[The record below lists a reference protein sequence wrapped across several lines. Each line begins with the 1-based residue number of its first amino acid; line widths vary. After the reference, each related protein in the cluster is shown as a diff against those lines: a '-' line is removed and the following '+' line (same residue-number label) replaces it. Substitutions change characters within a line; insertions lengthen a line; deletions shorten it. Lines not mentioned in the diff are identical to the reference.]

1 MLGWSWLDRFA
12 QDLRYAARML
22 RKSPGFTAVAV
33 LSLALGIGANTA
45 IFSLMNAVMLR
56 ALPVE
61 EPERL
66 VLFGKGTWG
75 GITDDLPNRSWQ
87 LFSYPFYRD
96 VQHKSEIFSGVTAM
110 MSLPNDVRVVVSGNI
125 EPEPVHARLV
135 SGTYFSVLA
144 VKPAAGRFFTDDE
157 DGTPGGHPVAVMS
170 YSWWQRRFARD
181 WSVVGKTLTIGS
193 TVYKIIG
200 VAPPEFFGTSVGE
213 SPDLWIPL
221 AMNAQLPPGWGG
233 EKAIRD
239 PSFQALYI
247 LARLKPGVSAP
258 QASAQVNLVF
268 NQSLHERVGPHPTE
282 KDLSAIQ
289 RALIELTPGGRGLS
303 EVRNRFSGSLRLLMA
318 AVGLV
323 LLIAC
328 ANIANLLLARAA
340 NRQRE
345 IAVRLSIGAS
355 RLRLIR
361 QMLTESVLLA
371 LLGGAAGVAF
381 AGWVGGLLVWMVSSG
396 AETLPLRVAPDARVL
411 VFTTLLSVVTG
422 ILFGLAPALRAT
434 RVELS
439 SSLKEGR
446 GSISTRSR
454 NVLAKALIVSQ
465 VALSAVLLIG
475 ASLFVRSLVNLR
487 NVDTGFNKENVLV
500 VGVDT
505 PSLGYKDNDARLT
518 TLYRQVE
525 ERVGETPGVR
535 SSSFAFLTFQPGAW
549 TERAFVRG
557 RTPPANPQEIHNNVV
572 GPGYFATM
580 GLPITLGRG
589 FSFDDNA
596 TSPKVAIINETM
608 AHAYFPGESP
618 IGRRF
623 GFSAE
628 HSGDYEVVGVVKD
641 AKYEN
646 LREKATPMAFYP
658 YPQRAQFL
666 GDFTVRYTGDARGI
680 VPQIRRAFA
689 EVNGNLPIT
698 EVKTLAEQV
707 DNTLAGD
714 KLIARLSSFFG
725 LLALLLASIGIYG
738 VLSYAVARRTNE
750 VGLRMALGARSSNVL
765 WLVMRDVLVLVAI
778 GLGIGVP
785 VALSLERLASG
796 LFYGLSD
803 VDPLPIAA
811 AVGILAV
818 VAGAAAY
825 LPARRASLVDPST
838 ALRCE

>member
-1 MLGWSWLDRFA
+1 MLGWNWLDRFA

-56 ALPVE
+56 ALPVQ
-61 EPERL
+61 EPDRL

-96 VQHKSEIFSGVTAM
+96 VQHKSQVFSGVTAM
-110 MSLPNDVRVVVSGNI
+110 MSLPNDVRAVVSGNVESEI
-125 EPEPVHARLV
+125 VHARLV
-135 SGTYFSVLA
+135 SGTYFSVLG
-144 VKPAAGRFFTDDE
+144 VKPAAGRFFADDE

-181 WSVVGKTLTIGS
+181 WAVLEKTLTIGS

-213 SPDLWIPL
+213 SPDVWIPL

-233 EKAIRD
+233 ETAIRD

-268 NQSLHERVGPHPTE
+268 NQSLRERVGPHPSD

-303 EVRNRFSGSLRLLMA
+303 RVRNQFAGSLRLLMA

-361 QMLTESVLLA
+361 QMLTESILLSA
-371 LLGGAAGVAF
+371 LGGFAGLTF
-381 AGWVGGLLVWMVSSG
+381 AGWASGFLVWMVSTG
-396 AETLPLRVAPDARVL
+396 AETLPLRAAPDTRVL
-411 VFTTLLSVVTG
+411 AFTTLLSLATG
-422 ILFGLAPALRAT
+422 VLFGLAPALRAT
-434 RVELS
+434 RIELS

-465 VALSAVLLIG
+465 VALSAVLLIEAG
-475 ASLFVRSLVNLR
+475 LFVRSLVNLR
-487 NVDTGFNKENVLV
+487 SVDTGFNKENVLV
-500 VGVDT
+500 VGVDS
-505 PSLGYKDNDARLT
+505 PSLGYQAGDARLER
-518 TLYRQVE
+518 LYYQVE
-525 ERVGETPGVR
+525 ERVSQLAGVR
-535 SSSFAFLTFQPGAW
+535 SAGFSMFTFQPGSW
-549 TERAFVRG
+549 TEYAYPQG
-557 RTPPANPQEIHNNVV
+557 RMLPDDRREIHNNVV
-572 GPGYFATM
+572 GPGFFAAM
-580 GLPITLGRG
+580 GLPITIGRG
-589 FSFDDNA
+589 FSVTDTA
-596 TSPKVAIINETM
+596 TSPKVAVINETM
-608 AHAYFPGESP
+608 ARDYFPGGSP
-618 IGRRF
+618 IGQRF
-623 GFSAE
+623 GLSPE
-628 HSGDYEVVGVVKD
+628 RSGECEVVGVVKD
-641 AKYEN
+641 AKYES
-646 LREKATPMAFYP
+646 LREKPTPMAFYP
-658 YPQRAQFL
+658 YTQSGRFL
-666 GDFTVRYTGDARGI
+666 GDFTVRYAGDARGI

-698 EVKTLAEQV
+698 EVRTLADQV
-707 DNTLAGD
+707 DNTLVGD

-750 VGLRMALGARSSNVL
+750 VGLRMALGARSSHVL

-778 GLGIGVP
+778 GLAIGVP
-785 VALSLERLASG
+785 VALALERLASG
-796 LFYGLSD
+796 FFYGLSGI
-803 VDPLPIAA
+803 DPLPTVVAI
-811 AVGILAV
+811 GILAA

-825 LPARRASLVDPST
+825 LPARRASMVDPSI